1 MATSDKSFLR
11 AFAWFQASVN
21 QLQSD
26 IPATGPVTLAAPLAA
41 ALRTQLG
48 LQLDKT
54 KDTIDPAA
62 FAASRAEAQSLAT
75 ATLVTGEVLS
85 TLKLLG
91 ELLKDIQSGG
101 ALAVVGALPEALQQ
115 IDRILKID
123 PANPGKP
130 PSAYSIAKLLL
141 MLSGDTEQ
149 PDTDPP
155 ARLLIHRLRGLEPG
169 AISHAQLAE
178 PQMIIGLVIMAVG
191 TVLDRS
197 FSVPNTSQLKGWA
210 TLAGLPVP
218 GAMPGNAPAP
228 RRLPRP
234 AAAAAPAEFTKK
246 YTLARSDD
254 GSKKL
259 DLILGFQAED
269 PPASPA
275 RLMAQLQTTLGT
287 KTGGSSPFQ
296 LELKATGSIGM
307 AITLP
312 SLIPLPASI
321 PPPELTNDAEIGL
334 FFGRKDSSQ
343 PLIIGNKDQTHFSIG
358 EISAGISLKKLEPQI
373 EFDLKDA
380 RLLLKVG
387 NDGLLAQLL
396 GDQVEVGLNFGLVA
410 DVKSGL
416 RLKDGTGL
424 KATVPID
431 KIPGSPV
438 QISFIC
444 VELRTKGPAGKL
456 LNNMELEI
464 SGSFQVDL
472 GPFKGSIDRM
482 GTVLKLDDMLG
493 GGGPQNA
500 VRRAG
505 GGRPRPA
512 ADIGNPLASFGFKPP
527 SGAGMVIDV
536 GPVKGGGFLLF
547 DPDRGEY
554 GGVLDV
560 KIFSIGVKAIGL
572 LATKNPG
579 GWSLLLI
586 ITAQLPPIQLGFGF
600 TLTGIGG
607 LLGVQ
612 HTVNIEALGQGLA
625 SGSLDNFLFPKDP
638 VANAPQIINQLR
650 TLFPFKPG
658 GFVIGPMLELGWGTP
673 SLVTARLGVLIE
685 ASQIVVVGQ
694 VLVQLP
700 PAVDKPLALLVL
712 QVDFA
717 GGVVFDPLKV
727 WFDGV
732 LRDSRVLFIAI
743 TGQFAFRASFGDQ
756 PSFLLSA
763 GGFHPDFTDLPPG
776 LPSPFQRVGAEF
788 SIGIIGIQYR
798 GYFAVTSATVQAGS
812 ATRVWADIG
821 IASFEANFEW
831 NAIIYLKPVFRFQID
846 VHFDASVEVFG
857 IDFASV
863 DIDGKLSGPGR
874 WHFVG
879 RGKVHTPWPLPDF
892 SVRIDESWGEERA
905 TPARGLALLD
915 ELKDELKQVG
925 NWSAQPPKGRNN
937 PISVAKLPEVDGVLL
952 GHPQATLR
960 FVQKRMPLAKTLDK
974 LGSDH
979 IEGPRSIAIASVE
992 VGAVN
997 SSPDKRLQDPFA
1009 AAQFIDMPEDQLLSR
1024 PSFDR
1029 FESGFELGQEV
1040 YVFGKAVADEFDY
1053 EEVNLSV
1060 HKSGAS
1066 SSFELAGLLSSSH
1079 LAWSRG
1085 QGAAGRSALRLPAQ
1099 LAPRV
1104 DRKLS
1109 VKPPPLAVLDVA
1121 SGLMTSAS
1129 LTGPAATS
1137 FWSASEVI
1145 AQGSTSLSV
1154 IEAFETDMAF

>member
-1 MATSDKSFLR
+1 MATSDIAFLR
-11 AFAWFQASVN
+11 SFAWFQASVTR
-21 QLQSD
+21 LQGD
-26 IPATGPVTLAAPLAA
+26 LASAGSPGLSAALAA

-48 LQLDKT
+48 LKLDQAAG
-54 KDTIDPAA
+54 TINLAEFSA
-62 FAASRAEAQSLAT
+62 TRAEAQSLAA

-85 TLKLLG
+85 TLQLLG
-91 ELLKDIQSGG
+91 TVLKDLQSGG
-101 ALAVVGALPEALQQ
+101 AVAVLGALPEALQQ
-115 IDRILKID
+115 IDRILRID
-123 PANPGKP
+123 PAHPGKP

-141 MLSGDTEQ
+141 MLSGDAALTG
-149 PDTDPP
+149 DAPP
-155 ARLLIHRLRGLEPG
+155 AGLLVHRLRGVAPG
-169 AISHAQLAE
+169 AMSASDLADAQ
-178 PQMIIGLVIMAVG
+178 MVIGLVIMVVG

-218 GAMPGNAPAP
+218 VMSQRRPSAPGRGPQM
-228 RRLPRP
+228 
-234 AAAAAPAEFTKK
+234 AAAPAAFSKK
-246 YTLARSDD
+246 YTLARSGDE
-254 GSKKL
+254 SKKL
-259 DLILGFQAED
+259 DLVLGFEAAD
-269 PPASPA
+269 PPAGPA
-275 RLMAQLQTTLGT
+275 RLLAQLQTTLST
-287 KTGGSSPFQ
+287 TSGGSSPFQ
-296 LELKATGSIGM
+296 LELRAQGQIGI

-312 SLIPLPASI
+312 SLVPLPASI
-321 PPPELTNDAEIGL
+321 PPPELTKDAEIGL
-334 FFGRKDSSQ
+334 FFGRKDSAQ
-343 PLIIGNKDQTHFSIG
+343 PLVIGNPADTHISIG
-358 EISAGISLKKLEPQI
+358 EISAGIVLKKLEPSI

-380 RLLLKVG
+380 KLLLKVG
-387 NDGLLAQLL
+387 GDGFLSKLL
-396 GDQVEVGLNFGLVA
+396 GDEVEVALNVGLVA
-410 DVKSGL
+410 DLKSGL

-431 KIPGSPV
+431 RIPGSPV
-438 QISFIC
+438 QISFIS
-444 VELRTKGPAGKL
+444 VELRTKGPAGAL
-456 LNNMELEI
+456 LNKLELEI
-464 SGSFQVDL
+464 SGSFQVDI

-482 GTVLKLDDMLG
+482 GTVLRLDDMLG

-500 VRRAG
+500 QRRVPAG
-505 GGRPRPA
+505 APPEFAPA
-512 ADIGNPLASFGFKPP
+512 ANPLASFGFKPP
-527 SGAGMVIDV
+527 SGAGMAIDV

-554 GGVLDV
+554 GGVLEV
-560 KIFSIGVKAIGL
+560 RIFSIGVKAIGL
-572 LATKNPG
+572 LSTGNPG

-612 HTVNIEALGQGLA
+612 HTTNIEALGQGLA

-673 SLVTARLGVLIE
+673 SLVTVRLGVLIE

-694 VLVQLP
+694 VVVQLP
-700 PAVDKPLALLVL
+700 PAVERPLALLVL
-712 QVDFA
+712 EVDFA

-743 TGQFAFRASFGDQ
+743 TGQFAFRACFGDK

-812 ATRVWADIG
+812 STHLWADFG
-821 IASFEANFEW
+821 VASFSATFEW
-831 NAIIYLKPVFRFQID
+831 NAIIYLKPVFRFQLD
-846 VHFDASVEVFG
+846 VHFDASVEVFDL
-857 IDFASV
+857 DFASV
-863 DIDGKLSGPGR
+863 SVDGKLAGPGR

-892 SVRIDESWGEERA
+892 KVHIDESWGEERA
-905 TPARGLALLD
+905 TPVRGLALLD
-915 ELKDELKQVG
+915 ELTEELAQVG
-925 NWSAQPPKGRNN
+925 NWSAQPPKGRQS
-937 PISVAKLPEVDGVLL
+937 PVSVAKLPEIDGVLL

-960 FVQKRMPLAKTLDK
+960 FVQKRMPLAKALDK
-974 LGSDH
+974 LGSDN
-979 IEGPRSIAIASVE
+979 IEGPRSITIASLD
-992 VGAVN
+992 VGPV
-997 SSPDKRLQDPFA
+997 SSLPDKRLTDPFA
-1009 AAQFIDMPEDQLLSR
+1009 AAQFLDMPEDQLLSR

-1029 FESGFELGQEV
+1029 FESGFEVGQSV
-1040 YVFGKAVADEFDY
+1040 PVFGKPVADDFDY

-1060 HKSGAS
+1060 PMAGSISMFQG
-1066 SSFELAGLLSSSH
+1066 AGLTSEGH

-1085 QGAAGRSALRLPAQ
+1085 QGAAGRSAQRLPGQ

-1104 DRKLS
+1104 ARKFS
-1109 VKPPPLAVLDVA
+1109 VNPPTLAVLDA
-1121 SGLMTSAS
+1121 ANGLMASSPLAGQAMTSY
-1129 LTGPAATS
+1129 
-1137 FWSASEVI
+1137 WSAAESI
-1145 AQGSTSLSV
+1145 ALGGASLSV
-1154 IEAFETDMAF
+1154 IEAFETEMAF